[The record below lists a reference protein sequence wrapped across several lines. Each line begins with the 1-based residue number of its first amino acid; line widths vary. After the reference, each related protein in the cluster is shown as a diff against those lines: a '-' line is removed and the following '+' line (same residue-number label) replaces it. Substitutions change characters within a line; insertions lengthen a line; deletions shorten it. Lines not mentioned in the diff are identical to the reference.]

1 MRVAKTFVLHF
12 PPSLINKP
20 IIYRLVKDYDLEFN
34 ILKASVS
41 PNEEGRLV
49 MALSGERKKQDEAV
63 TFLKEAGVR
72 IQPLE
77 KDITRLELRCTH
89 CGVCVTVCP
98 TNAFAIDP
106 ATRRIVFTGDKCIAC
121 ELCLPS
127 CPVRAME
134 MRL

>member
-1 MRVAKTFVLHF
+1 VRVAKTFVLHF

-63 TFLKEAGVR
+63 NFLKEAGVN

-77 KDITRLELRCTH
+77 KDITRLETRCTH

-106 ATRRIVFTGDKCIAC
+106 TTRRIVFTGDKCIAC